1 LVSVQLIQKIY
12 YSPKWNSLGNP
23 KSGYTLKKE
32 VKLSSTNDIVLST
45 IELTKN
51 FGGLQAVN
59 GVSLDIERGSIKA
72 IIGPNG
78 SGKTTF
84 FNLIT
89 GVFPPSSGR
98 IYFEGQDITRLS
110 MHDRTRRGISRSY
123 QITNI
128 FPYQTT
134 FENIRLAAQGC
145 SGARVNFLGML
156 KKAGTYTE
164 FHEKVLEIAA
174 IVGLDPARLYVPA
187 TLIPHAEQ
195 RKLEIAMAL
204 ATEPRLL
211 LLDEP
216 AAGMAVEEIPEVID
230 AILRVKRSY
239 GDRLTLLVVEHKMDI
254 VMSLSEEIF
263 VLSEGKMI
271 AKGPPK
277 EIQENEQVLTAYLG
291 DTDEKLA

>member
-1 LVSVQLIQKIY
+1 M
-12 YSPKWNSLGNP
+12 
-23 KSGYTLKKE
+23 
-32 VKLSSTNDIVLST
+32 SSSANDVILST
-45 IELTKN
+45 SGLTKN
-51 FGGLQAVN
+51 FGGLIAVN
-59 GVSLDIERGSIKA
+59 DISLDVEKGSIKA

-98 IYFEGQDITRLS
+98 IHFEGQNITRSS
-110 MHDRTRRGISRSY
+110 MHQRTRLGISRSY

-128 FPYQTT
+128 FPYLTT
-134 FENIRLAAQGC
+134 FENIRLASQGC

-156 KKAGTYTE
+156 KKAGTYTN
-164 FHEKVLEIAA
+164 FHDDVLEIAA
-174 IVGLDPARLYVPA
+174 IVGLDPARLYIPSA
-187 TLIPHAEQ
+187 LIPHAEQ

-204 ATEPRLL
+204 ATRPRLL

-216 AAGMAVEEIPEVID
+216 AAGMAIEEIPEVVD
-230 AILRVKRSY
+230 AILRVKESY
-239 GDRLTLLVVEHKMDI
+239 GEELTILIVEHKMDI
-254 VMSLSEEIF
+254 VMNLSEEIF
-263 VLSEGKMI
+263 VLSEGRMI

-291 DTDEKLA
+291 GTDEQLA

>member
-1 LVSVQLIQKIY
+1 MSSSNELI
-12 YSPKWNSLGNP
+12 
-23 KSGYTLKKE
+23 
-32 VKLSSTNDIVLST
+32 LST
-45 IELTKN
+45 SGLTKN
-51 FGGLQAVN
+51 FDGLVAVN
-59 GVSLDIERGSIKA
+59 DVSLDVERGSIKA

-89 GVFPPSSGR
+89 GVFPPSAGK
-98 IYFEGQDITRLS
+98 IYFEGKDITRFS
-110 MHDRTRRGISRSY
+110 MHQRTRQGISRSY

-156 KKAGTYTE
+156 KKAGSYDA
-164 FHEKVLEIAA
+164 FHEKVLDIAT

-187 TLIPHAEQ
+187 ALIPHAEQ

-216 AAGMAVEEIPEVID
+216 A
-230 AILRVKRSY
+230 
-239 GDRLTLLVVEHKMDI
+239 
-254 VMSLSEEIF
+254 
-263 VLSEGKMI
+263 
-271 AKGPPK
+271 
-277 EIQENEQVLTAYLG
+277 
-291 DTDEKLA
+291 

>member
-1 LVSVQLIQKIY
+1 M
-12 YSPKWNSLGNP
+12 SP
-23 KSGYTLKKE
+23 
-32 VKLSSTNDIVLST
+32 TNDIILST
-45 IELTKN
+45 SGLTKN
-51 FGGLQAVN
+51 FGGLIAVN
-59 GVSLDIERGSIKA
+59 DVSLDVERGSVKA

-89 GVFPPSSGR
+89 GALSPTAGR
-98 IYFEGQDITRLS
+98 ILFEGQDITRYS
-110 MHDRTRRGISRSY
+110 MHQRTRDGISRSY

-134 FENIRLAAQGC
+134 FENIRLATQGC
-145 SGARVNFLGML
+145 SGARVNFFSML
-156 KKAGTYTE
+156 KKASSYNQL
-164 FHEKVLEIAA
+164 HEKVIDIAT

-187 TLIPHAEQ
+187 ALIPHAEQ
-195 RKLEIAMAL
+195 RKLELAMAL
-204 ATEPRLL
+204 ASEPKLL

-216 AAGMAVEEIPEVID
+216 AAGMAIEEIPDVID
-230 AILRVKRSY
+230 SIMRVKKTY

-254 VMSLSEEIF
+254 VMKLGEEIV
-263 VLSEGKMI
+263 VLSEGRMI

-277 EIQENEQVLTAYLG
+277 EIQQNEEVLTAYLG

>member
-1 LVSVQLIQKIY
+1 M
-12 YSPKWNSLGNP
+12 
-23 KSGYTLKKE
+23 
-32 VKLSSTNDIVLST
+32 SSTNDFILST
-45 IELTKN
+45 SGLTKS
-51 FGGLQAVN
+51 FGGLVAVN
-59 GVSLDIERGSIKA
+59 DVTLDVERGSIKA

-89 GVFPPSSGR
+89 GALLPSSGK
-98 IYFEGQDITRLS
+98 IYFEGQDITRFS
-110 MHDRTRRGISRSY
+110 MHQRTRRGISRSY

-134 FENIRLAAQGC
+134 FENIRLAVQGC

-156 KKAGTYTE
+156 TNASSYE
-164 FHEKVLEIAA
+164 RFHERVLEIVSV
-174 IVGLDPARLYVPA
+174 VGLDPTKLYIPA
-187 TLIPHAEQ
+187 ALIPHAEQ

-216 AAGMAVEEIPEVID
+216 AAGMSIEEIPEVID
-230 AILRVKRSY
+230 AIIRVKESY
-239 GDRLTLLVVEHKMDI
+239 GDQLTLVVVEHKMDI
-254 VMSLSEEIF
+254 VMRLSEEIF
-263 VLSEGKMI
+263 VLSEGRVI

-277 EIQENEQVLTAYLG
+277 EIQENELVLAAYLG
-291 DTDEKLA
+291 GTDEELA